1 MPSIRCYCAQCSLV
15 CRPHGS
21 YCTRGSAPKGNTTRD
36 TLKLYKGKSA
46 LALLHA
52 LLQAEVA
59 SAGMKQGTWLV
70 HSASKLFPV
79 LRSSLEEFDTSSREI
94 SLRYTNTLHFPVS
107 LVRSCLASL
116 FKLLPHACLE
126 HTEIDLLY
134 PALIKRLD
142 DSIDR
147 VRVEA
152 CATLTECVTRY

>member
-1 MPSIRCYCAQCSLV
+1 
-15 CRPHGS
+15 
-21 YCTRGSAPKGNTTRD
+21 
-36 TLKLYKGKSA
+36 
-46 LALLHA
+46 
-52 LLQAEVA
+52 
-59 SAGMKQGTWLV
+59 V

-94 SLRYTNTLHFPVS
+94 SL
-107 LVRSCLASL
+107 SCLASL

-152 CATLTECVTRY
+152 CATLTEFFRVAMPQILGVALEYCAEHLLIHLDDPSLEIQSSVFGTVSALACLDESAASVIANKIRGVQASHRDPALCDKLIQGMSARR